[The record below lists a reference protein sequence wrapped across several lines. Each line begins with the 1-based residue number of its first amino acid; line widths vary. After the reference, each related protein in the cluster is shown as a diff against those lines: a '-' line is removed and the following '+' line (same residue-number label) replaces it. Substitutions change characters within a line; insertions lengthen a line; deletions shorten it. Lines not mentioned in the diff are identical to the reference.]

1 MSAEARVRILICD
14 SNSDFMDLK
23 RKTKKVVTNAL
34 VLQADDKFEYAE
46 AGRIQNLVKNYS
58 QFISFPIY
66 TWQEKSRTKEVQLS
80 SLS

>member
-1 MSAEARVRILICD
+1 MSVEARVRILICD
-14 SNSDFMDLK
+14 SNSDSMNLK
-23 RKTKKVVTNAL
+23 RKTKNVVTNAL

-66 TWQEKSRTKEVQLS
+66 TWQEKSRTKEVKVS